1 MCVHPKAQEARA
13 ERGDKGESELTV
25 AAVWIWVQ
33 AETAPAQLS
42 NEPHTSSVPGCEA
55 VEATGV
61 SSVGAIEPASSSQ
74 YQTVWTSDGRRRGSP
89 ESPAPPGGGGWWSH
103 LLNSITDNPTGA
115 KKKKK
120 KKCAWWCFR
129 SDTKGALGGLCRRPR
144 FAQTVAREVR
154 MRERVVGQDAAR
166 GASATPRRS
175 DSCEWPVTEER
186 EGGRK
191 RGHRKRTNKSHA
203 YNGK

>member
-1 MCVHPKAQEARA
+1 MCVHPKAQQARA

-42 NEPHTSSVPGCEA
+42 NERHTSPVPGCEA

-74 YQTVWTSDGRRRGSP
+74 YQTVWTSDGRRRGIP

-115 KKKKK
+115 KRK
-120 KKCAWWCFR
+120 R
-129 SDTKGALGGLCRRPR
+129 SVPGGVFARTRRVLLGGLCRRPR

-166 GASATPRRS
+166 GASATPRPS